1 MLTKFNLAGETWE
14 SVRLSIDIRLV
25 HCRTMPQR
33 RQCEMTLK
41 LPIRPAK
48 LALLMLPALLMAL
61 ALTTAC
67 QGNDPAPAAANAGTQ
82 SESQESNSATTLSG
96 EILIDGSSTVFPVTS
111 AAAED
116 FRIDNP
122 NVQIPVGISGT
133 GGGFKKFAAGEIAIS
148 DASRPIKDTEREL
161 AMTNGVEFI
170 ELEVAYDGLSVMVN
184 PDNDFASCLTTDELK
199 MIWEP
204 ESSVTTWQDVR
215 GEWPNEEIVLYGPDA
230 DSGTF
235 DYFTE
240 EIVGDTGLIRQDFY
254 PAVDDNVLVQG
265 ISGDRY
271 ALGYFGYAYYAAN
284 TDKLKL
290 VSVDAGDGCVTPTET
305 TINDGSYSPLSRPLY
320 IYVNIA
326 ALERPEVTA
335 FVRYFL
341 QNGDQLASSA
351 GYVGLPQAQ
360 YDAGLALVANP
371 VPNVN

>member
-1 MLTKFNLAGETWE
+1 
-14 SVRLSIDIRLV
+14 
-25 HCRTMPQR
+25 
-33 RQCEMTLK
+33 MTLK
-41 LPIRPAK
+41 LPIRPTK
-48 LALLMLPALLMAL
+48 LALLMLPALLLAL
-61 ALTTAC
+61 ALTIAC

-82 SESQESNSATTLSG
+82 SETQDTNSATTLSG

-161 AMTNGVEFI
+161 AMTNGIEFI

-184 PDNDFASCLTTDELK
+184 PDNDFASCLTTEELK

-215 GEWPNEEIVLYGPDA
+215 GEWPDEEIVLYGPDA

-320 IYVNIA
+320 IYVSIA